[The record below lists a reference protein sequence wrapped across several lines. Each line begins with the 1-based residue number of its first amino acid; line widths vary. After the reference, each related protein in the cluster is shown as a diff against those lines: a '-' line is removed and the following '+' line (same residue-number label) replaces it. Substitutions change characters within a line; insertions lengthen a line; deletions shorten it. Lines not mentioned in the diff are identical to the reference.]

1 MSDDF
6 GSHLKHQRELRG
18 ISLDEIASATKI
30 HIRYLKALEE
40 NTFDDL
46 PGEVF
51 IKGFIRSYGRA
62 IGANLQELIAAYDET
77 VGRERLEVRE
87 KTEQETNTETKKQL
101 FLGNLLVGGFLGLF
115 ILFAIWYLLQ
125 RPPQEEAVKTST
137 QQSTSSRSGSK
148 KTTPPVSGT
157 ELTDPQKA
165 SSSSV
170 LTDASRDK
178 KEAEPVTKN
187 KTSTADE
194 NQKPAEKNKKTETA
208 GTQNSETE
216 KPKPDSAG
224 GTSQKPVAEKENGAI
239 INNQKAQQV
248 QEDSAESPA
257 SSEAEAKLRLVIK
270 VSENAWF
277 NLAIDGAGER
287 DFILPSGE
295 TKEFTAQEEL
305 LVTIGNRRGTRLTL
319 NGKKLALP
327 STPDN
332 VVRNLRV
339 NLNLIE

>member
-30 HIRYLKALEE
+30 HIRYLKALED

-62 IGANLQELIAAYDET
+62 IGANLQELISAYDET
-77 VGRERLEVRE
+77 VGRERLEIRE

-115 ILFAIWYLLQ
+115 VLFAIWYLLQ
-125 RPPQEEAVKTST
+125 RPPQEETVKTPT
-137 QQSTSSRSGSK
+137 QQSTSSSDSK
-148 KTTPPVSGT
+148 KATPPVSET
-157 ELTDPQKA
+157 EVVDPQK
-165 SSSSV
+165 SSSSSALSGV
-170 LTDASRDK
+170 SADSKGAESVTENK
-178 KEAEPVTKN
+178 KSAFDGSP
-187 KTSTADE
+187 
-194 NQKPAEKNKKTETA
+194 KPADKNKKTETA

-216 KPKPDSAG
+216 KPKPDSTG
-224 GTSQKPVAEKENGAI
+224 STSQKPVAEKENGAI
-239 INNQKAQQV
+239 IRNQKAQQV
-248 QEDSAESPA
+248 QEDSAKSPA

-277 NLAIDGAGER
+277 NLATDGASER
-287 DFILPSGE
+287 DFILPAGE
-295 TKEFTAQEEL
+295 TREFAAQEEL
-305 LVTIGNRRGTRLTL
+305 LVTIGNRRGTELTL